1 MDMFTYWVE
10 IRGEHGE
17 LLYPKSNISAPAMA
31 ILKEILTDYLFAME
45 INNTDSIFNY
55 DGLSQEDQM
64 DLRTL
69 VIHKL
74 EDADNDN
81 G

>member
-1 MDMFTYWVE
+1 MNMFTYWIE

-17 LLYPKSNISAPAMA
+17 LLYPKSEISAPAIS
-31 ILKEILTDYLFAME
+31 ILKEILTDYLFAMK

-55 DGLSQEDQM
+55 DKLSQEDQM
-64 DLRTL
+64 DLKTL

-74 EDADNDN
+74 EDADDN
-81 G
+81 